1 MFTIG
6 VVEHLSLLS
15 YRSDTNHWE
24 CCKFP
29 HHRDMLKDPSGMR
42 ATPRSR
48 HPTRNV
54 FKVGDFET
62 SDNVRLRYHIRG
74 NGPPLLACQGGPANI
89 SDTLADALVPLEDAY
104 TLVYHDYR
112 GSGRS
117 EAAPIATYT
126 YERIADDLDELRDHL
141 GYERVGVLAHSMGGF
156 IGLNYG
162 LRHPE
167 ACAGMV
173 LVGTTP
179 TGNPGK
185 IAVPAL
191 RALGPTRTAK
201 ALALAAW
208 YLAAWSWRSQ
218 SKDKHAARYAAMAV
232 TQEGIPAVR
241 AKVKVA
247 MAGLPVPNDNVPQL
261 ERTFARTDLTG
272 RLHEIRCP
280 VCVLYGQ
287 RDAIMVAGGQML
299 MQRLVDARR
308 VCLPDVGHE
317 PFVEDP
323 NAAFPPVRQF
333 LATLEY

>member
-1 MFTIG
+1 
-6 VVEHLSLLS
+6 LL
-15 YRSDTNHWE
+15 NI
-24 CCKFP
+24 F
-29 HHRDMLKDPSGMR
+29 G
-42 ATPRSR
+42 
-48 HPTRNV
+48 
-54 FKVGDFET
+54 VGDFET
-62 SDNVRLRYHIRG
+62 SDNVRLRYHLRG
-74 NGPPLLACQGGPANI
+74 QGPPLLACQGGPANI
-89 SDTLADALVPLEDAY
+89 SDTLAETLVPLEDEH

-117 EAAPIATYT
+117 EVAPIATYT

-179 TGNPGK
+179 TGSPNK
-185 IAVPAL
+185 IALPAL

-201 ALALAAW
+201 VLALAAW
-208 YLAAWSWRSQ
+208 YVAAWSWRSE
-218 SKDKHAARYAAMAV
+218 SKEKLAARYAAMAV
-232 TQEGIPAVR
+232 TQEGMPAVR
-241 AKVKVA
+241 NRVKA
-247 MAGLPVPNDNVPQL
+247 ATAGLPLPNDNVAQL
-261 ERTFARTDLTG
+261 EGTFARTDLTG

-280 VCVLYGQ
+280 ALVLYGQ
-287 RDAIMVAGGQML
+287 RDAVMVAGARML
-299 MQRLVDARR
+299 MQGLADARQ

-317 PFVEDP
+317 PFIEDP
-323 NAAFPPVRQF
+323 NAAFPPVREF

>member
-1 MFTIG
+1 M
-6 VVEHLSLLS
+6 
-15 YRSDTNHWE
+15 
-24 CCKFP
+24 
-29 HHRDMLKDPSGMR
+29 
-42 ATPRSR
+42 
-48 HPTRNV
+48 
-54 FKVGDFET
+54 GDFET

-89 SDTLADALVPLEDAY
+89 SDTLADALLPLEDAY

-117 EAAPIATYT
+117 DTAPIATYT

-156 IGLNYG
+156 IGLNYC
-162 LRHPE
+162 LRHPD
-167 ACAGMV
+167 ASAGMV

-179 TGNPGK
+179 TGIPGK

-208 YLAAWSWRSQ
+208 YLAAWSWRTE
-218 SKDKHAARYAAMAV
+218 SKEKHAARYAAMAV

-241 AKVKVA
+241 DKVKAA

-261 ERTFARTDLTG
+261 ERMFARTDLTS

-280 VCVLYGQ
+280 ALVLFGQ
-287 RDAIMVAGGQML
+287 RDAVMVAGGHML
-299 MQRLVDARR
+299 MQGLANARR
-308 VCLPDVGHE
+308 ACLADVGHE
-317 PFVEDP
+317 PFIEDP
-323 NAAFPPVRQF
+323 HAAFPLVRSF